1 MFLLMN
7 KIKKD
12 SSNLNSVL
20 SSSNKDFVTLPNI
33 LYILIVSSSV
43 SVILSNFLG
52 IFTVSNIIQLYIIVL
67 IFTIAV
73 LYHLLKDK
81 KMTLD
86 ILESKSVLYFL
97 AFVIFIGFFALFL
110 KFTSMEKESV
120 EGKVF
125 ALIFLL
131 LVFALANLIFFIIG
145 MG

>member
-1 MFLLMN
+1 MN

-12 SSNLNSVL
+12 SSNLNSVS

-33 LYILIVSSSV
+33 LYILLVSSSV

-67 IFTIAV
+67 IFTIAI
-73 LYHLLKDK
+73 LYHLLKGK

-125 ALIFLL
+125 AIIFLL

>member
-1 MFLLMN
+1 MN
-7 KIKKD
+7 KIKSN
-12 SSNLNSVL
+12 SSNLNSV
-20 SSSNKDFVTLPNI
+20 SSSSNNKDFVTLPNI
-33 LYILIVSSSV
+33 FYILLVSSSV

-52 IFTVSNIIQLYIIVL
+52 IFTVSNLIQLYIIVL
-67 IFTIAV
+67 IFTVAV
-73 LYHLLKDK
+73 LYHLLKGK

-110 KFTSMEKESV
+110 KFTSMEKESF

-125 ALIFLL
+125 AIIFLL